1 MEKNNSS
8 FPDMGVFSRKLIL
21 LCLLAAIV
29 LLGFFVVLSAGKDPH
44 STQEPE
50 MVSVSDPGTTPPPGP
65 GGQISP
71 MIVVGG
77 ETLYAGGDDVPLWY
91 AETMGYLEKV
101 AQAEYLGET
110 IEPVPD
116 CEEPAGELQTNYLPA
131 GYMVYHFVTEEE
143 DIYLIYSEE
152 DSRFLYVN
160 RWDIMTNR

>member
-77 ETLYAGGDDVPLWY
+77 ETLYAGGMMCPSG
-91 AETMGYLEKV
+91 TPK
-101 AQAEYLGET
+101 
-110 IEPVPD
+110 
-116 CEEPAGELQTNYLPA
+116 
-131 GYMVYHFVTEEE
+131 
-143 DIYLIYSEE
+143 
-152 DSRFLYVN
+152 
-160 RWDIMTNR
+160 RWDIWKKWRRQNIWEKR